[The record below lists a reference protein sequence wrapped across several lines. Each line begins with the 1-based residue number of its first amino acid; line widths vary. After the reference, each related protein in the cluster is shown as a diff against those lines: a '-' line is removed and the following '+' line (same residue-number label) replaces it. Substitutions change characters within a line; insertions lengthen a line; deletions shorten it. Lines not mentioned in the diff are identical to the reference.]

1 MVISHDLQG
10 FIHPRWLLR
19 DFLHQQYQWSYGPL
33 PIPKNPGSPC
43 QMMSKGC
50 IITETKRKVFR
61 FHDTILSLGEPGS
74 LGWRFGAL
82 PTTEFSMV
90 HFAPGFFFLQSS
102 EPWKYNWVDLG
113 NRSGSRNAVTSNAV
127 FSPPGEKRKKKNG
140 DLCFVTPIYKQ
151 CSWPFGRRT
160 VRCFWVTFH
169 IEPWLFTTFFVRHLD
184 DLPSGEDTHSSAL
197 TVTLGG
203 SIIRCLWR
211 FRWETKQKR

>member
-1 MVISHDLQG
+1 MEEIRLTSWYGSLSHDLQG

-82 PTTEFSMV
+82 PTTGFSMV
-90 HFAPGFFFLQSS
+90 HLAPGSFFLQSS

-113 NRSGSRNAVTSNAV
+113 NRSGSRNDVTSTPFFA
-127 FSPPGEKRKKKNG
+127 PGWREIKTAISLFRNPHENK
-140 DLCFVTPIYKQ
+140 P
-151 CSWPFGRRT
+151 CSWLFMAMWKGKQFDIFGGPFHRT
-160 VRCFWVTFH
+160 MVMNHVS
-169 IEPWLFTTFFVRHLD
+169 VD
-184 DLPSGEDTHSSAL
+184 PSFKLIFQAGVETHS
-197 TVTLGG
+197 
-203 SIIRCLWR
+203 
-211 FRWETKQKR
+211 